1 MNMNIEWKQIDLP
14 DFEVSDEMPEISP
27 DVYKARCKKIYDV
40 AKSQWVVIYGDR
52 EHFANIHYF
61 TEFDPRWE
69 EALLIL
75 GPNNSKYMLIGNEGL
90 IYESAIKLDVEIVLC
105 QSFSLMGQDRTKS
118 EKLEDI
124 LLNIGIKQGDSVGIC
139 GWKYTEEKEVGNHQ
153 AFFVP
158 TFITDCIQVVIGRD
172 EKLTDITEKVM
183 HPITG
188 LRAHNEVEQLA
199 VFEWGAARASKAL
212 WNIVKGTKPNISE
225 FEAVSH
231 MGYAGEPLTMF
242 MNYATGKDA
251 VVGLRSPSGKLIE
264 HGDGVFTALGY
275 RGGLSARA
283 GLVEEKNDTFLND
296 WAIPY
301 FKGIVAWYENAAIGV
316 KGGDVQKKVTEAL
329 AEGGLRPLLN
339 PGHSGG
345 TDEWLHTFF
354 TPGNQEVIA
363 SGMAIQCDI
372 IPTPLDDG
380 VQLNCED
387 MVAFADA
394 DLRQLIK
401 EKYPEMW
408 KRIVARQEFMRSS
421 LGINISDDILPLSI
435 TPAYYAPL
443 FLSPDHV
450 LVVK

>member
-1 MNMNIEWKQIDLP
+1 MIMNIEWKKVELP
-14 DFEVSDEMPEISP
+14 NFEVPDEMPEIPGSI
-27 DVYKARCKKIYDV
+27 YEARCQKIYE
-40 AKSQWVVIYGDR
+40 AANSKWVFIYGDR

-69 EALLIL
+69 ESLLIL

-90 IYESAIKLDVEIVLC
+90 IYESVIKLELEIVLC

-118 EKLEDI
+118 KKLEDI
-124 LLNIGIKQGDSVGIC
+124 LKDIGIKQADSVGIC
-139 GWKYTEEKEVGNHQ
+139 GWKYVEASEVGNHQ

-158 TFITDCIQVVIGRD
+158 TFITDCIQSVVGRS
-172 EKLTDITEKVM
+172 EKVSDITEKVM

-199 VFEWGAARASKAL
+199 VFEWGAARASKAV

-251 VVGLRSPSGKLIE
+251 IVGLRSPSGKQIE
-264 HGDGVFTALGY
+264 AGDGVFTALGY

-283 GLVEEKNDTFLND
+283 GLVAAENEEYLNK

-301 FKGIVAWYENAAIGV
+301 YKGIVAWYEEVAIGV
-316 KGGDVQKKVTEAL
+316 KGGDVQLRVTEAL

-354 TPGNQEVIA
+354 TPGNTEVIA

-372 IPTPLDDG
+372 IPTPLEDG
-380 VQLNCED
+380 VQLNSED
-387 MVAFADA
+387 TVIFAGKE
-394 DLRQLIK
+394 LRQSIK
-401 EKYPEMW
+401 DKYPEMW
-408 KRIVARQEFMRSS
+408 KRIEARQNFMRNS
-421 LGINISDDILPLSI
+421 LGINISDDVLPFST
-435 TPAYYAPL
+435 TPGYYAPL

-450 LVVK
+450 LTVK